1 MKTIKQIF
9 SIDSIERLLF
19 TLKVK
24 VLNSFEIQTNRQNSM
39 LMQQHPFHFFLL
51 VLIKNKQP
59 FLTFS

>member
-24 VLNSFEIQTNRQNSM
+24 VLNSFEIQTNTKFNAYAATSF
-39 LMQQHPFHFFLL
+39 PFLL
-51 VLIKNKQP
+51 ACSHKK
-59 FLTFS
+59 